1 MLGGAAFLADSVL
14 TPAVSISSAVE
25 GLKTLPA
32 LEHLF
37 TENKDLTMMITAV
50 IIVILFAVQ
59 SRGTES
65 IGKVFGSVVMVWF
78 AFLAIVGVVA
88 IGNDWSVLAALNPYY
103 GIKFLFSPNN
113 ATGLALM
120 GTVFLSTTGAEALYS
135 DMGHVGRGNIYFTW
149 PFIKVALVLNY
160 FGQGAWMLRN
170 QNNPEL
176 ADAEGINPFFQMM
189 DPNVRYVAV
198 VLSVTAGIIA
208 SQALI
213 TGAFTMVSEATGLNW
228 MPHLQVRYPA
238 RTRGQLYIPVV
249 NVVLCVATLAVL
261 LLFRDSEHISAAYG
275 LALTITMITTTILL
289 GIYLWHRSNKFGAVV
304 FTVVFLA
311 IQVLFFAASMAKFL
325 HGGWF
330 TLLLT
335 LAILMIMY
343 TWNEG
348 TKLERS
354 QRRHMMPKDFLP
366 ALDKL
371 HGDSRIHRFADNIV
385 YLTSDPDLKR
395 LDTDIFFSIFADH
408 PKRARAWWAVSV
420 ETTDEPFTR
429 EYSVED
435 FGTNYIYRVRFR
447 LGFKVSQ
454 SIPAYIHQIMHDLS
468 KTGELPKQ
476 KSIYP
481 KVDAD
486 PDIGTIRYVLIHKA
500 LMPESKVS
508 ARGALSLQAKY
519 AIRHM
524 AGSPVKWFGLAPYNP
539 LVEVQPLFVS
549 TRRPPRLK
557 RTDTAKTIP
566 TPTPTRA
573 VADPAAVP
581 DPMDT
586 TSGLG
591 RLVQE
596 LDAAV
601 SAEARKTAEAAAAD
615 APAEQG
621 DKGDKGKAEN
631 GKPAAK
637 PQRSAKQK
645 R

>member
-120 GTVFLSTTGAEALYS
+120 GTVFLSTTGAE
-135 DMGHVGRGNIYFTW
+135 
-149 PFIKVALVLNY
+149 
-160 FGQGAWMLRN
+160 
-170 QNNPEL
+170 
-176 ADAEGINPFFQMM
+176 GINPFFQMM

-228 MPHLQVRYPA
+228 MPHLQVCYPA

-304 FTVVFLA
+304 FTIVFLA

-408 PKRARAWWAVSV
+408 PKRARAWWAVAV

-429 EYSVED
+429 EYSVES
-435 FGTNYIYRVRFR
+435 FGTDYLFRVRIR

-454 SIPAYIHQIMHDLS
+454 SIPAYLHQIMHDLE
-468 KTGELPKQ
+468 KTGELPNQ
-476 KSIYP
+476 QSIYP
-481 KVDAD
+481 KLDAD
-486 PDIGTIRYVLIHKA
+486 PGIGTIRYVVIHKA

-508 ARGALSLQAKY
+508 GRGALSLQIKY
-519 AIRHM
+519 AIRRV

-549 TRRPPRLK
+549 TRRPPRLTRVASQAPK
-557 RTDTAKTIP
+557 RE
-566 TPTPTRA
+566 
-573 VADPAAVP
+573 
-581 DPMDT
+581 
-586 TSGLG
+586 G
-591 RLVQE
+591 
-596 LDAAV
+596 
-601 SAEARKTAEAAAAD
+601 
-615 APAEQG
+615 
-621 DKGDKGKAEN
+621 
-631 GKPAAK
+631 
-637 PQRSAKQK
+637 
-645 R
+645 

>member
-304 FTVVFLA
+304 FTIVFLA

>member
-1 MLGGAAFLADSVL
+1 M
-14 TPAVSISSAVE
+14 
-25 GLKTLPA
+25 
-32 LEHLF
+32 
-37 TENKDLTMMITAV
+37 
-50 IIVILFAVQ
+50 
-59 SRGTES
+59 
-65 IGKVFGSVVMVWF
+65 
-78 AFLAIVGVVA
+78 
-88 IGNDWSVLAALNPYY
+88 
-103 GIKFLFSPNN
+103 
-113 ATGLALM
+113 
-120 GTVFLSTTGAEALYS
+120 
-135 DMGHVGRGNIYFTW
+135 
-149 PFIKVALVLNY
+149 
-160 FGQGAWMLRN
+160 
-170 QNNPEL
+170 
-176 ADAEGINPFFQMM
+176 
-189 DPNVRYVAV
+189 
-198 VLSVTAGIIA
+198 
-208 SQALI
+208 
-213 TGAFTMVSEATGLNW
+213 
-228 MPHLQVRYPA
+228 
-238 RTRGQLYIPVV
+238 
-249 NVVLCVATLAVL
+249 
-261 LLFRDSEHISAAYG
+261 
-275 LALTITMITTTILL
+275 
-289 GIYLWHRSNKFGAVV
+289 
-304 FTVVFLA
+304 
-311 IQVLFFAASMAKFL
+311 
-325 HGGWF
+325 
-330 TLLLT
+330 
-335 LAILMIMY
+335 
-343 TWNEG
+343 
-348 TKLERS
+348 
-354 QRRHMMPKDFLP
+354 
-366 ALDKL
+366 
-371 HGDSRIHRFADNIV
+371 
-385 YLTSDPDLKR
+385 
-395 LDTDIFFSIFADH
+395 
-408 PKRARAWWAVSV
+408 

-557 RTDTAKTIP
+557 RTDTAKTIT

-601 SAEARKTAEAAAAD
+601 SAEERKTAEAAAAD

>member
-1 MLGGAAFLADSVL
+1 M
-14 TPAVSISSAVE
+14 
-25 GLKTLPA
+25 
-32 LEHLF
+32 
-37 TENKDLTMMITAV
+37 
-50 IIVILFAVQ
+50 
-59 SRGTES
+59 
-65 IGKVFGSVVMVWF
+65 
-78 AFLAIVGVVA
+78 
-88 IGNDWSVLAALNPYY
+88 
-103 GIKFLFSPNN
+103 
-113 ATGLALM
+113 
-120 GTVFLSTTGAEALYS
+120 
-135 DMGHVGRGNIYFTW
+135 
-149 PFIKVALVLNY
+149 
-160 FGQGAWMLRN
+160 
-170 QNNPEL
+170 
-176 ADAEGINPFFQMM
+176 
-189 DPNVRYVAV
+189 
-198 VLSVTAGIIA
+198 
-208 SQALI
+208 
-213 TGAFTMVSEATGLNW
+213 
-228 MPHLQVRYPA
+228 
-238 RTRGQLYIPVV
+238 
-249 NVVLCVATLAVL
+249 
-261 LLFRDSEHISAAYG
+261 
-275 LALTITMITTTILL
+275 
-289 GIYLWHRSNKFGAVV
+289 
-304 FTVVFLA
+304 
-311 IQVLFFAASMAKFL
+311 
-325 HGGWF
+325 
-330 TLLLT
+330 
-335 LAILMIMY
+335 
-343 TWNEG
+343 
-348 TKLERS
+348 
-354 QRRHMMPKDFLP
+354 
-366 ALDKL
+366 
-371 HGDSRIHRFADNIV
+371 
-385 YLTSDPDLKR
+385 YLTSDSETKR

-429 EYSVED
+429 EYSVENL
-435 FGTNYIYRVRFR
+435 GTNYIYRVRFR

-519 AIRHM
+519 AIRRM

-557 RTDTAKTIP
+557 RTDTAKTIS

-601 SAEARKTAEAAAAD
+601 SAEERKIAEAAAA
-615 APAEQG
+615 AEQG
-621 DKGDKGKAEN
+621 DKGDKGKAKN